1 MLALRV
7 RSRAVAAVRP
17 WRLQQCRSI
26 VAAPGSPWNRPRK
39 EAEDQAEAP
48 SPAAAKETEMTE
60 TFNIDPSE
68 PWKGLPDFISFTNR
82 VLACGIDLSLCESWT
97 LRCVRQRGADHGVT
111 LDARHTGQRT
121 DW

>member
-17 WRLQQCRSI
+17 WRFQQCRSI
-26 VAAPGSPWNRPRK
+26 VAAPGSHGIAAAIPRK
-39 EAEDQAEAP
+39 EAEDQAEAA

-60 TFNIDPSE
+60 TFNIDPSD

-82 VLACGIDLSLCESWT
+82 VLACGIDVSLCESWHPP
-97 LRCVRQRGADHGVT
+97 LCPSAWR
-111 LDARHTGQRT
+111 
-121 DW
+121 